1 MEERKVFSR
10 PCYDENGVF
19 VLTEEEK
26 GPFAHAM
33 MDIVSYK
40 MKAGES
46 RTFASETKETAVLL
60 IQGAITLE
68 WEQQKA
74 VGTRSA
80 WYEEDLTC
88 LHVCRATPITVT
100 AQADSEI
107 LVQQTTN
114 DRTFPAKLYRAEDCM
129 INMSGE
135 GLCGNTAVRRVVT
148 VFDYQSA
155 PYSNMVLGE
164 VMSNQG
170 NWSAYLPH
178 SHPQPEVYFYHFD
191 RPEGFGAAFVGE
203 EAFKSVDGSFTAIP
217 GGCTHPQV
225 TAPGYRMYTCWMIRH
240 FDGNPWTDRIDDQ
253 RYTWLYDAKF

>member
-1 MEERKVFSR
+1 MEEMKVFGR
-10 PCYDENGVF
+10 PAYNEAGEF
-19 VLTEEEK
+19 VLTEEKK
-26 GPFAHAM
+26 GPYAHAM
-33 MDIVSYK
+33 MDIISYK
-40 MKAGES
+40 MKRGET
-46 RTFASETKETAVLL
+46 RVFLSETQETAVLL
-60 IQGAITLE
+60 IQGEVTLR
-68 WEQQKA
+68 WEGQTA
-74 VGTRSA
+74 HGVRSA

-88 LHVCRATPITVT
+88 LHVCKGTEVTVT
-100 AQADSEI
+100 ADGDSEI
-107 LVQQTTN
+107 LIQKTVN
-114 DRTFPAKLYRAEDCM
+114 ERLFPAKLYRADDCI

-148 VFDYQSA
+148 VFDYQTA

-178 SHPQPEVYFYHFD
+178 EHPQPEVYFYHFD
-191 RPEGFGAAFVGE
+191 RPEGFGAAFVGD

-217 GGCTHPQV
+217 GGRTHPQV

-240 FDGNPWTDRIDDQ
+240 FDDNPWTDRIDDP